1 MFNNDI
7 MQNFSMQAAVII
19 PIITAVV
26 QAFKFWINE
35 KFAPFIAM
43 IVGIGITFLMVHDAT
58 GNLSGTI
65 LLGLLFGLASSGLYS
80 GLRTTTAAIKE
91 AKAEK
96 AKKENKNHK

>member
-7 MQNFSMQAAVII
+7 LTNFSMQAAVII

-26 QAFKFWINE
+26 QAFKFWVND
-35 KFAPFIAM
+35 KYSPFIAM
-43 IVGIGITFLMVHDAT
+43 VVGIGITFLMVHDAT

-80 GLRTTTAAIKE
+80 QLRSTTATIKE

-96 AKKENKNHK
+96 AKTKDNHK